1 MDAMAAT
8 LDSLRV
14 RAAEAHDVPALVRLF
29 AQLGYQT
36 DEAVVGEQLRVFARS
51 SARTLVAEAQ
61 GGRIVGAATMAIH
74 PRLHS
79 ARPAAQLTALITDS
93 EARRS
98 GVGRALT
105 EAAAA
110 HAREAGCERLYVR
123 TNRRRA
129 ESPPFYRSLGFLETH
144 LTFDLPLIRTEQ

>member
-1 MDAMAAT
+1 MAPT

-14 RAAEAHDVPALVRLF
+14 RAAEARDVPALVRLF

-36 DEAVVGEQLRVFARS
+36 DEEVVGEQLRIFARGT
-51 SARTLVAEAQ
+51 ARALVAEAQ

-79 ARPAAQLTALITDS
+79 ARPTAQLTALITDS

-98 GVGRALT
+98 GVGRALA
-105 EAAAA
+105 EAAAG
-110 HAREAGCERLYVR
+110 HAREAGCEKLYVR
-123 TNRRRA
+123 THRGRV
-129 ESPPFYRSLGFLETH
+129 ESPPFYRSLGFQETH
-144 LTFDLPLIRTEQ
+144 FTFDLPLTRTGP